1 MNCPFCHQ
9 ILYSRQHAKCGFCGK
24 ELPPEY
30 RLEPHQIEELK
41 AEMREIDSRRA
52 IAREQEEEERREA
65 ARRNSDSGYAG
76 F

>member
-1 MNCPFCHQ
+1 MWKRVFE
-9 ILYSRQHAKCGFCGK
+9 

-52 IAREQEEEERREA
+52 IAREQEEEEMREA
-65 ARRNSDSGYAG
+65 ARRNPDGGYVG